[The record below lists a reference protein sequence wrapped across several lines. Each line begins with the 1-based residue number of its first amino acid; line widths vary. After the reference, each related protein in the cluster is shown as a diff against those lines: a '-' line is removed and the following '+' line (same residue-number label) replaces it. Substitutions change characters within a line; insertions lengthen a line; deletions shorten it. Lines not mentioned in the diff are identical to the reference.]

1 MDLSMWSE
9 GRLSPPSL
17 FFVFLIAVGFI
28 LVAGGF
34 VVSRLGSQPDPPGAP
49 FDPLRY
55 YQKDFVKS
63 FGILV
68 GGLGALLVV
77 AAMVFLGLTAREV
90 NPQVRRGFLV
100 GGGLLLIGFGLL
112 FAGPSYYIFG

>member
-1 MDLSMWSE
+1 MHLSMWSE
-9 GRLSPPSL
+9 GPLSPCSRVL
-17 FFVFLIAVGFI
+17 VFLIAVGFS

-34 VVSRLGSQPDPPGAP
+34 VGSRLGSQPDPPGAP

-100 GGGLLLIGFGLL
+100 GGGLLLIGFGFL
-112 FAGPSYYIFG
+112 FAVTSSYLLG